1 MTSNVGPIIC
11 VSSTNKRTTQVRWA
25 IVVGGK
31 HEGELEQTILLM
43 GLLVVYLISMKWLW
57 NLHVGKLGKNIMGMS
72 MHIIIEQMEKI
83 DLENQA
89 KIIILEKWLIATP
102 N

>member
-1 MTSNVGPIIC
+1 
-11 VSSTNKRTTQVRWA
+11 
-25 IVVGGK
+25 
-31 HEGELEQTILLM
+31 
-43 GLLVVYLISMKWLW
+43 
-57 NLHVGKLGKNIMGMS
+57 VGKLGKNIMGMS
-72 MHIIIEQMEKI
+72 MHIIVEQMEKI